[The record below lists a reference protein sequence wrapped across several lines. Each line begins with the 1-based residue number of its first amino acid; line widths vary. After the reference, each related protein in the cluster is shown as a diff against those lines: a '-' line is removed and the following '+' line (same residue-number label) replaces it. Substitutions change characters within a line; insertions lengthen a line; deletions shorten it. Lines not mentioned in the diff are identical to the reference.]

1 MRSEKAAALAFDN
14 RHSMQPDLAARWRD
28 TAHRAHERVHAGR
41 QTFANVWSR
50 IAVRL
55 EPSDDTSDSQPPQNM
70 TEDHGSD
77 DIPTAGVEE
86 YDAPQLGVRASRLEK
101 IDKRLRRLSL
111 DHAVGHD
118 HVGTMSAAFV
128 RFERRNAETH
138 RRAMILRRG
147 RRDHSPQKGQGHGK
161 RG

>member
-14 RHSMQPDLAARWRD
+14 RHSMQPDLAARRRD
-28 TAHRAHERVHAGR
+28 TAHGAHERVDAGR

-55 EPSDDTSDSQPPQNM
+55 EPSNHTGDPQPPQNM

-86 YDAPQLGVRASRLEK
+86 HDAPQLGVRASRLEK
-101 IDKRLRRLSL
+101 IDERLRRLGL
-111 DHAVGHD
+111 DHTVGYD
-118 HVGTMSAAFV
+118 HVGTMSPAFV
-128 RFERRNAETH
+128 RVERRDAETH

-147 RRDHSPQKGQGHGK
+147 RRDHSPYKGQGHDK
-161 RG
+161 RR